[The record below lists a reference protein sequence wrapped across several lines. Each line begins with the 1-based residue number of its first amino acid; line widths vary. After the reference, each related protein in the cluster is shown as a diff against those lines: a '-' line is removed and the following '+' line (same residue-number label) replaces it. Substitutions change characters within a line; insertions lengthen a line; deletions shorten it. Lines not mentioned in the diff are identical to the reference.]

1 MLFRLW
7 GILPNETGRQDPFVL
22 FRLLDDLEE
31 ETESSEIE
39 MNEHLRM
46 FYGE

>member
-7 GILPNETGRQDPFVL
+7 GILPNEAGRQDPFVL
-22 FRLLDDLEE
+22 FRLLNDLEE
-31 ETESSEIE
+31 ENESSEVE